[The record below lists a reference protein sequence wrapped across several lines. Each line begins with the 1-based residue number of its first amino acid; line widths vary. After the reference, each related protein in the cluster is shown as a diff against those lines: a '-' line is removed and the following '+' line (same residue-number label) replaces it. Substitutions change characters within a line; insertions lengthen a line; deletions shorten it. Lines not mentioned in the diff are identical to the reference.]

1 MSNKPYIAPSVI
13 LPNETGQIVDLK
25 NFRPNPIVLFFYPR
39 DNTSGC
45 TREAKDFTEKL
56 NLFDKAKVNIF
67 GISKDSIES
76 HKKFKNKYKF
86 PFDLLSDEDLKII
99 KTFKAWGE
107 KKLFGK
113 KYMGVK
119 RTTIL
124 INKKLK
130 IMKIW
135 NNVKVKGHVDEVLDY
150 LKKTKK

>member
-1 MSNKPYIAPSVI
+1 MVYISK
-13 LPNETGQIVDLK
+13 LKKFTLETTSEKRFNLK
-25 NFRPNPIVLFFYPR
+25 NIKNKLLIYIYPKN
-39 DNTSGC
+39 DTPGC
-45 TREAKDFTEKL
+45 TLESLDFKRKYKQFKKYNTEI
-56 NLFDKAKVNIF
+56 V

-86 PFDLLSDEDLKII
+86 PFDLLSDKDLKII

-107 KKLFGK
+107 KKLYGK

>member
-1 MSNKPYIAPSVI
+1 MESLDFKRKYKQFKKYNT
-13 LPNETGQIVDLK
+13 EIV
-25 NFRPNPIVLFFYPR
+25 
-39 DNTSGC
+39 
-45 TREAKDFTEKL
+45 
-56 NLFDKAKVNIF
+56 

-86 PFDLLSDEDLKII
+86 PFDLLSDKDLKII

-107 KKLFGK
+107 KKLYGK